1 LSIITQNRIVLE
13 LDWIISEPIDFEYKQ
28 YQLLGYLQK
37 IDKEFDE
44 FKLYPAF
51 KELSL
56 HLANIKSV
64 SSDNRYI
71 SLNREIRYIDEE
83 IVMGDLDFK
92 RVPNMNEDEIKEF
105 NSTVSF
111 AESKITDYFMIGKSL
126 WSVINDSI
134 SLLSV
139 QYKSNIRE
147 NFGFVTIMYDG
158 LRYVYQYELRSISPT
173 STDKVMEMENI
184 YVGDGLDIHS
194 IILEN
199 CIMDDYAFKARF
211 ESVSLPIFEFLIEQ
225 KFDFE
230 HSLKPLVKR
239 KVLSY
244 ISQNTRIGNVKF

>member
-1 LSIITQNRIVLE
+1 MSIITQNRIVLE

-105 NSTVSF
+105 N
-111 AESKITDYFMIGKSL
+111 
-126 WSVINDSI
+126 
-134 SLLSV
+134 
-139 QYKSNIRE
+139 
-147 NFGFVTIMYDG
+147 
-158 LRYVYQYELRSISPT
+158 
-173 STDKVMEMENI
+173 
-184 YVGDGLDIHS
+184 
-194 IILEN
+194 
-199 CIMDDYAFKARF
+199 
-211 ESVSLPIFEFLIEQ
+211 
-225 KFDFE
+225 
-230 HSLKPLVKR
+230 
-239 KVLSY
+239 
-244 ISQNTRIGNVKF
+244 